1 MKVYELSQ
9 GVRYE
14 GSRVVAIYATADH
27 AMVGAWEEAER
38 LNKIYESSSEESF
51 ASKWEVSTEGGPR
64 TYEKNC
70 LFYIANDLDDYIF
83 VKERKVIE

>member
-1 MKVYELSQ
+1 MKVYEVSQ

-14 GSRVVAIYATADH
+14 GSSVVAIYATADR

-38 LNKIYESSSEESF
+38 LNKIYKSTSENP
-51 ASKWEVSTEGGPR
+51 SKETEWTVSTE
-64 TYEKNC
+64 KKC

-83 VKERKVIE
+83 VKEREVIE